1 MTENAISNDDN
12 RANQIAMTDDLFGW
26 PGDGL
31 HWTWQRCG
39 RYKYQKVLVHSTN
52 RDHLVPST
60 PSPTN
65 VPPLRVADRYA
76 GGRPRGR

>member
-1 MTENAISNDDN
+1 MTENTHSNDDN
-12 RANQIAMTDDLFGW
+12 GANQAAMTEDLFGL

-39 RYKYQKVLVHSTN
+39 RFKYQKVLVHSTN
-52 RDHLVPST
+52 PAHLVPST
-60 PSPTN
+60 PSLTDI
-65 VPPLRVADRYA
+65 PPLRAADGYA

>member
-1 MTENAISNDDN
+1 MTENAHSNDDN
-12 RANQIAMTDDLFGW
+12 GAGQIAITDDLFGL

-52 RDHLVPST
+52 ADHLVPSVARG
-60 PSPTN
+60 SGGF
-65 VPPLRVADRYA
+65 LRVAARYA